1 MKKLFISFA
10 MMLAAGS
17 TFAQVTV
24 SEPEFINSYC
34 ILTSDSTLAIL
45 PKESGS
51 IQKHENKAKKWT
63 KIISK
68 VADAAGSVGMVTA
81 YTSGSLSGAVTGIRA
96 AGTAASVGHAA
107 DAVGGLTGA
116 AGMDIVFDGKSSV
129 YTVTRDGKD
138 ARLLIKGET
147 NEQDPMELYR
157 IVRFKASKKDR
168 RIQWMEF
175 QPALIGTK
183 ETQKAGYVAFT
194 GHKYGEQSYLLT
206 IPASELEK
214 GEYGI
219 FYMSIISATAIPV
232 GTVSVK

>member
-1 MKKLFISFA
+1 M
-10 MMLAAGS
+10 
-17 TFAQVTV
+17 
-24 SEPEFINSYC
+24 
-34 ILTSDSTLAIL
+34 
-45 PKESGS
+45 
-51 IQKHENKAKKWT
+51 
-63 KIISK
+63 
-68 VADAAGSVGMVTA
+68 VGA

-116 AGMDIVFDGKSSV
+116 AGMDIVFSGGNSAYQVKRGQDV
-129 YTVTRDGKD
+129 
-138 ARLLIKGET
+138 RLMIKGET
-147 NEQDPMELYR
+147 NDQDPMELYR
-157 IVRFKASKKDR
+157 IVRFKSSKKDR

-175 QPALIGTK
+175 QPALIGSK
-183 ETQKAGYVAFT
+183 ETTKAGYLSFT

-232 GTVSVK
+232 GTFSVK

>member
-10 MMLAAGS
+10 MLLAAGS
-17 TFAQVTV
+17 TLAQVTV
-24 SEPEFINSYC
+24 SEPEFVNSYC

-63 KIISK
+63 KIIGSA
-68 VADAAGSVGMVTA
+68 ADVVGAVGMVGA

-116 AGMDIVFDGKSSV
+116 AGMDIVFNGKSSA

-147 NEQDPMELYR
+147 NDQDPMELYR

-175 QPALIGTK
+175 QPALIGSK
-183 ETQKAGYVAFT
+183 ETTKAGYLSFT

-206 IPASELEK
+206 IPAEELEK

-232 GTVSVK
+232 GTFSVK

>member
-10 MMLAAGS
+10 MLLAAGS

-24 SEPEFINSYC
+24 QEPEFINSYC

-63 KIISK
+63 KIIGGA
-68 VADAAGSVGMVTA
+68 ADVVGAVGMVGA

-116 AGMDIVFDGKSSV
+116 AGMDIVFSGGNSAYQVKRGQDV
-129 YTVTRDGKD
+129 
-138 ARLLIKGET
+138 RLMIKGET
-147 NEQDPMELYR
+147 NDQDPMELYR
-157 IVRFKASKKDR
+157 IVRFKSSKKDR

-175 QPALIGTK
+175 QPALIGSK
-183 ETQKAGYVAFT
+183 ETTKAGYLSFT

-232 GTVSVK
+232 GTFSVK

>member
-1 MKKLFISFA
+1 MKKLFINFA
-10 MMLAAGS
+10 MLLAAGS

-24 SEPEFINSYC
+24 QEPEFINSYC

-63 KIISK
+63 KIIGGA
-68 VADAAGSVGMVTA
+68 ADVVGAVGMVGA

-116 AGMDIVFDGKSSV
+116 AGMDIVFNGKSSA

-138 ARLLIKGET
+138 ARLLIICCAANYVG
-147 NEQDPMELYR
+147 
-157 IVRFKASKKDR
+157 
-168 RIQWMEF
+168 F
-175 QPALIGTK
+175 QPKLPMCVDFLHFQHNINF
-183 ETQKAGYVAFT
+183 V
-194 GHKYGEQSYLLT
+194 HKG
-206 IPASELEK
+206 SEK
-214 GEYGI
+214 H
-219 FYMSIISATAIPV
+219 
-232 GTVSVK
+232 